1 MAKKT
6 LKINN
11 KEFNFNMTNRTIIE
25 LDDIYGNAGTIFDGL
40 MNGKKFFSNA
50 VKLLSVSCVEKKW
63 SFDEMVDTLSST
75 ALYSEVPSLA
85 MAVFLDYIGVDKKEK
100 N

>member
-1 MAKKT
+1 
-6 LKINN
+6 
-11 KEFNFNMTNRTIIE
+11 
-25 LDDIYGNAGTIFDGL
+25 
-40 MNGKKFFSNA
+40 
-50 VKLLSVSCVEKKW
+50 
-63 SFDEMVDTLSST
+63 MVDTLSST

>member
-25 LDDIYGNAGTIFDGL
+25 LDDIYGNA
-40 MNGKKFFSNA
+40 
-50 VKLLSVSCVEKKW
+50 
-63 SFDEMVDTLSST
+63 
-75 ALYSEVPSLA
+75 
-85 MAVFLDYIGVDKKEK
+85 
-100 N
+100 